1 MRGVAFREGLS
12 RTAWD
17 FRNSQAVARGPGTE
31 QVSQPNSLGFQ
42 EQSGGASPC
51 ASWGVSQPNSLGF
64 QEQSGGPGTPE
75 PTPFTPSRT
84 AWDFRNSQAVH
95 SKNRPRLPLLGRTA
109 WDFRNSQ
116 AGAKS
121 ESKRRK
127 QLAEQLGISGT
138 VRRAVRICSSVAS
151 SGRTAWDFRNSQAA
165 GVLGNIPQT
174 EGPNSLGFQEQSG
187 GVERMRSFI
196 SRAPNS
202 LGFQEQSGGLK
213 DSRHSLQSSAE
224 QLGISGTVR
233 RKFAS
238 AASMLSP
245 SPNSLGFQEQSG
257 GSKAK
262 EYRPRQ

>member
-1 MRGVAFREGLS
+1 MKASAEQLGISGTVRRLREARALSKCPS

-17 FRNSQAVARGPGTE
+17 FRNSQAAR
-31 QVSQPNSLGFQ
+31 VL
-42 EQSGGASPC
+42 AR
-51 ASWGVSQPNSLGF
+51 AGVF
-64 QEQSGGPGTPE
+64 
-75 PTPFTPSRT
+75 PSRT